1 MRSEPAWPITQ
12 ATFIPAHPI
21 HVIQMRI
28 AVLEA
33 ELKAATSITDDLKKD
48 RYAWREQTQNV
59 SRPWWKK

>member
-1 MRSEPAWPITQ
+1 
-12 ATFIPAHPI
+12 
-21 HVIQMRI
+21 MRI

-33 ELKAATSITDDLKKD
+33 ELKAATSITDEKKD